1 MLESSISS
9 YLRARHKTASEMERN
24 ITTLEIDRRTSYI
37 ALRLKWGNRKEVS
50 SAVHIDGK
58 RFTRVTQKRGSLTAA
73 TGSSSKVD
81 GGSMMDDGLLLS
93 MVGS

>member
-1 MLESSISS
+1 MHPAGACMLESSISS

-58 RFTRVTQKRGSLTAA
+58 RFTRVTRKRGSQTRFIFWL
-73 TGSSSKVD
+73 GQ
-81 GGSMMDDGLLLS
+81 
-93 MVGS
+93 